1 MVCGCIPLPMSIV
14 EFSCLFCNTKI
25 SEFFDMAKS
34 WATFCCSNGKSEDYC
49 KLCIKTTQLY
59 QTFALDNSK
68 CFIHFYI
75 I

>member
-1 MVCGCIPLPMSIV
+1 MGETSLHIGKRGCLMVY
-14 EFSCLFCNTKI
+14 
-25 SEFFDMAKS
+25 
-34 WATFCCSNGKSEDYC
+34 NGKSEDYC
-49 KLCIKTTQLY
+49 QLCNKTTQLC